1 MAGGGE
7 KDDSVG
13 FGVSSTPLP
22 PDAIA
27 SPTMCCMTDSLT
39 TSSETTGGLES
50 IVEGVSGGS
59 LCDKALK
66 PYV

>member
-1 MAGGGE
+1 MAGGGAE
-7 KDDSVG
+7 SDPAG
-13 FGVSSTPLP
+13 LGAPSSPLP

-59 LCDKALK
+59 LCDKSLK